1 MTPVPKGKA
10 RARSNG
16 NSTATSPGTL
26 KDELVAHL
34 RQDREELLRE
44 WLGTVTADGG
54 LWMGTTR
61 AEQEAESARVYDAC
75 VTCLDTLDY
84 RGAEGFAEQMAQRTV
99 LGTVTS
105 ERMLNGMLALR
116 DVFWRGL
123 LRHYLKAPDRL
134 DEALKVFE
142 SVVNNILVVVALAF
156 TMQRERI
163 IAQQQAA
170 IQELSTPVLR
180 IRDRLLLLPIIGLID
195 SDRARQ
201 LTEQLLGAIR
211 EFRAGAVVMDIT
223 GVAAVDSKVAN
234 HLIQT
239 VDAARLLGTTVVV
252 TGVSPAIA
260 QTIVTVGVDLSR
272 IQTVGDLQ
280 GGLDLADRLLGYRV
294 IVEETAGTPVAP
306 TTVA

>member
-1 MTPVPKGKA
+1 MTTAAKGKA
-10 RARSNG
+10 RAGSNG
-16 NSTATSPGTL
+16 NSTVTSPETL

-34 RQDREELLRE
+34 RQDRGELLRE

-54 LWMGTTR
+54 LWMGTTT
-61 AEQEAESARVYDAC
+61 AEQETESARVYDAC

-84 RGAEGFAEQMAQRTV
+84 RGAEEFAEQMAQRAV
-99 LGTVTS
+99 RGTVTS
-105 ERMLNGMLALR
+105 ERMLGGMLGLR
-116 DVFWRGL
+116 DVFWRSL
-123 LRHYLKAPDRL
+123 LTHYLEAPDRL
-134 DEALKVFE
+134 DEVLKVFE
-142 SVVNNILVVVALAF
+142 PVVNNVLVVVALAF
-156 TMQRERI
+156 SMQRERVI
-163 IAQQQAA
+163 SQQQAS
-170 IQELSTPVLR
+170 IQDLSTPVLR

-201 LTEQLLGAIR
+201 LTEQMLGAIR
-211 EFRAGAVVMDIT
+211 EFRAGVVVMDIT

-294 IVEETAGTPVAP
+294 IVEERAVTPGAETAV
-306 TTVA
+306 V